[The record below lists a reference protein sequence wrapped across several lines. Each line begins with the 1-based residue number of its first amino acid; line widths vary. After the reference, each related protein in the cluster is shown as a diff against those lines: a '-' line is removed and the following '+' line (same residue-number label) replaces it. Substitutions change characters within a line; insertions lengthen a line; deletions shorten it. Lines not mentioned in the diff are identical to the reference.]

1 MALPRQEMI
10 YGRQPSKNSSKKAV
24 LDFVRMVWDTGEI
37 PQAWA
42 DVPVVTI
49 PKKSGG
55 WRMIA
60 LDACT
65 HKVLSSIINSRLE
78 QYPLHGAQFRFVNH
92 RGTTMPILGLKLL
105 IQQARREG
113 RRLFVAFVDIK
124 EAYYSVSRTAMWA
137 VLERAGIN
145 GRIRSLLVSAFEKER
160 LSVSVGGRCGPL
172 FRSER
177 GVKAGDSVSPR
188 LFNLVL
194 DAVIRQVSPVCKSLF
209 FYADDG
215 ALVASDEQQLQLAL
229 DTLVTSLA
237 PFGWEV
243 SASKTK
249 VACFQPAIAHVHVA
263 ENAYQ
268 GAYLHKPDENY
279 QKFSTKWSEKVRCA
293 TCGTMVRLGGLK
305 EHRRTKTV
313 LDHCSTTARSG
324 ANGRG
329 GCVCAI
335 CAGSAKRRGR

>member
-1 MALPRQEMI
+1 M
-10 YGRQPSKNSSKKAV
+10 
-24 LDFVRMVWDTGEI
+24 
-37 PQAWA
+37 
-42 DVPVVTI
+42 
-49 PKKSGG
+49 
-55 WRMIA
+55 
-60 LDACT
+60 
-65 HKVLSSIINSRLE
+65 
-78 QYPLHGAQFRFVNH
+78 
-92 RGTTMPILGLKLL
+92 
-105 IQQARREG
+105 
-113 RRLFVAFVDIK
+113 
-124 EAYYSVSRTAMWA
+124 SRTAMWA

-145 GRIRSLLVSAFEKER
+145 GKIRSLLVSAFEKER

-249 VACFQPAIAHVHVA
+249 VACFQPAIAHIHVA

-279 QKFSTKWSEKVRCA
+279 QKFSTKWKEKVQCA

-305 EHRRTKTV
+305 EHRRTKRCLTIAAQQHGPERTDEAAAFV
-313 LDHCSTTARSG
+313 PFAREVPRGAGGRVAVAQMTSIRKNPPVKCPLETASSPRQTE
-324 ANGRG
+324 
-329 GCVCAI
+329 CP
-335 CAGSAKRRGR
+335 